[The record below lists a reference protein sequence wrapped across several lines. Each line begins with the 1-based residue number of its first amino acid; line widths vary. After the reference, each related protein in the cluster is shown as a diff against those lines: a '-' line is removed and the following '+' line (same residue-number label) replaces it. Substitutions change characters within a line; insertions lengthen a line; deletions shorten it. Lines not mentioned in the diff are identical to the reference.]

1 MEIRFQTDVGKR
13 RNTNQDFAAT
23 YVNKANV
30 TLALLA
36 DGMGGHRAGD
46 VASRQAV
53 SEIGTAWE
61 QTELTDSEKTA
72 QWLIQKIQAESQVI
86 FQKGQ
91 EQEELSGMGTTIIAV
106 ALLGDQFTIANVGDS
121 RAYLLRNQVLTQIT
135 EDHSLVNELVKSGQ
149 ITAEMALNH
158 PRKNVLT
165 RSIGMPSEVEV
176 DVAIHFIADG
186 DYLLLCSDGL
196 TNMVSDEEI
205 TATIQET
212 PVLEEAVFCSKKK
225 ASFLPGSGPAD

>member
-61 QTELTDSEKTA
+61 QT
-72 QWLIQKIQAESQVI
+72 
-86 FQKGQ
+86 
-91 EQEELSGMGTTIIAV
+91 
-106 ALLGDQFTIANVGDS
+106 
-121 RAYLLRNQVLTQIT
+121 
-135 EDHSLVNELVKSGQ
+135 VK
-149 ITAEMALNH
+149 
-158 PRKNVLT
+158 K
-165 RSIGMPSEVEV
+165 
-176 DVAIHFIADG
+176 
-186 DYLLLCSDGL
+186 
-196 TNMVSDEEI
+196 
-205 TATIQET
+205 
-212 PVLEEAVFCSKKK
+212 
-225 ASFLPGSGPAD
+225 LPNG

>member
-186 DYLLLCSDGL
+186 DHCAK
-196 TNMVSDEEI
+196 I
-205 TATIQET
+205 RRPQKRI
-212 PVLEEAVFCSKKK
+212 
-225 ASFLPGSGPAD
+225 

>member
-158 PRKNVLT
+158 PRKKRFDPLDRYAK
-165 RSIGMPSEVEV
+165 RSRSRC
-176 DVAIHFIADG
+176 G
-186 DYLLLCSDGL
+186 DPLYCRRGL
-196 TNMVSDEEI
+196 F
-205 TATIQET
+205 A
-212 PVLEEAVFCSKKK
+212 AVFRRIDQHG
-225 ASFLPGSGPAD
+225 LR